1 MAQKKN
7 FETNSKDSL
16 VRDVELVINK
26 EISNETITI
35 RKPVQHL
42 IPLEMS

>member
-7 FETNSKDSL
+7 FEINSKDSL

-26 EISNETITI
+26 EISNETFTI
-35 RKPVQHL
+35 RKPQCN
-42 IPLEMS
+42 I